1 MVVLVEFRL
10 ESDKHLHDEMEHRN
24 PVRAA
29 DLADNY
35 VCAIGTYDHV
45 SAAADLVDIQ
55 KAVDSV
61 QSNSNIRCLG
71 GLPSFLKSHHSV
83 FFLIERI
90 TKAKVNKLKK
100 SLLSTEDSVKSFH
113 KSHDKAK

>member
-1 MVVLVEFRL
+1 
-10 ESDKHLHDEMEHRN
+10 
-24 PVRAA
+24 
-29 DLADNY
+29 
-35 VCAIGTYDHV
+35 V